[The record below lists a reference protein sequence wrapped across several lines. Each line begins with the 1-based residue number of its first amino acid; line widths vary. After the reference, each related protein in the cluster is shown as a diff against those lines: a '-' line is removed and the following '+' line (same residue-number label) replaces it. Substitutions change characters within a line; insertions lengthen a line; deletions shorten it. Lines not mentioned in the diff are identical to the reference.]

1 MKPPAS
7 EPEEEDVEPAAPE
20 PEEEDVEP
28 AALEPKKEG
37 ESNFD
42 SSANAEEAP
51 IHTEVEYECNECATG
66 EPSGENET
74 TIIPEPAPPAPKEE
88 GESIFD
94 SSANAEKITENTP
107 ITVKVEQ
114 EYVDSAHLE
123 PSGESEPLNIPEPAA
138 PTPKIEGDSIF
149 DSSADLEDILSAMED
164 VKQDEAESIAKAVKA
179 IELGETG
186 ASEMLAGMST
196 DIQDKIQK
204 TLDQRSLE
212 QKQDFV
218 TEEDFVAMAST
229 KTDRTWYH
237 CLFYLAF
244 NSEDG
249 SAGKKILYDALKN
262 DLSKSPVDPLP
273 EHMFNFGLSSL
284 VKVQLYDKPLVGF
297 KKSTFTLQFDRKK
310 LQELLLQIG
319 RPLSKRPIITKKEE
333 QKMIEDFFSF

>member
-1 MKPPAS
+1 VSTTSTNPEDEELPGDEQEPDEAAHEAEGQEPDDEPVESLVAEQADADQVAESEPSPPELEEGVVEPAAIKLTDENEPEEAS
-7 EPEEEDVEPAAPE
+7 EPESPLPEEMTERESPAEPPGIEPPAASP
-20 PEEEDVEP
+20 VEV
-28 AALEPKKEG
+28 PK
-37 ESNFD
+37 
-42 SSANAEEAP
+42 
-51 IHTEVEYECNECATG
+51 
-66 EPSGENET
+66 
-74 TIIPEPAPPAPKEE
+74 
-88 GESIFD
+88 
-94 SSANAEKITENTP
+94 
-107 ITVKVEQ
+107 Q
-114 EYVDSAHLE
+114 
-123 PSGESEPLNIPEPAA
+123 
-138 PTPKIEGDSIF
+138 EGDSIF

-179 IELGETG
+179 IELGETS
-186 ASEMLAGMST
+186 ASEMLEGMST
-196 DIQDKIQK
+196 DLQDKIQK

-212 QKQDFV
+212 QKEEFV
-218 TEEDFVAMAST
+218 TEEDFVKMAST

-262 DLSKSPVDPLP
+262 DLSKNPVDPLP

-297 KKSTFTLQFDRKK
+297 KKGTFTLQFDRKK

-333 QKMIEDFFSF
+333 KKMIEDFFSF